1 MLLVYKYNKTQY
13 SSHMKKRIFIYSY
26 SDMFEPY
33 INMKAWWWLND
44 KPKHVA
50 LRINKNSLLHVT
62 GILCYWDKV
71 CWLFYI
77 CQILEK
83 KWDYSEAVP
92 QLFRDFKR
100 AYYSIRR
107 EVLYNILTESGI
119 PMTLLRLFKR
129 NI

>member
-1 MLLVYKYNKTQY
+1 LLLVYKYNTTQY
-13 SSHMKKRIFIYSY
+13 SSHMKKIIFIYSY

-33 INMKAWWWLND
+33 INMRAWWWLND

-77 CQILEK
+77 CQILQK
-83 KWDYSEAVP
+83 KWDYSEAVS